1 MIENPLIGLASILVL
16 GTLAQWLAWRL
27 RLPSILLLLLT
38 GFVIGPVTGILNPDA
53 LLGDL
58 IFPIVSLSV
67 AVIIFEGGLTL
78 NLTEL
83 REVGVVVR
91 RIISIGTLVTWVLGA
106 AAAYYILNVQLP
118 IAILLGA
125 ILTVSG
131 PTVVIPLLRH
141 VRPTARVS
149 STLKWEGILIDPVGA
164 TLAVLVFEAII
175 AGEGVPDLPVAI
187 AAGIFKAL
195 IVGVIVGLIG
205 AGLIYFPIRRYW
217 VPDSLHN
224 PMTLMLVIAAFVVAN
239 LLQEEAGLLAVTVM
253 GIALANQR
261 NINVRNIVRFKENL
275 VLLLLSSVFIILA
288 ARLQLSDLSQL
299 GPSSLLFVAVLIII
313 VRPLAVLASSIGSE
327 LNWRERAFVAALA
340 PRGIVAAAVSAIF
353 ALELSHHDFEQY
365 EVLVPVTFLVIV
377 GTVSVYSLS
386 ASFIANRLGI
396 AQADPQGI
404 LFVGAHSWARRMAE
418 ALHKAGRRVLL
429 VDSNW
434 NNVQEARMMG
444 LPVQFGSILSEDM
457 LDELDLNGIGRILAL
472 TSNDEVNALAD
483 LHFMEVF
490 DSSATFQ
497 LSANAKS
504 QREDMS
510 LELHGRYT
518 FGRNVTYSALS
529 KMFNAGAEIRTTAL
543 TEKFNFAAL
552 KAQEKDR
559 LIPLF
564 LLSKDGHTDI
574 FTVDQQLEPLP
585 GQTVISIVNP
595 EPIVSPPNPIQA
607 EDAVF
612 TSRPD

>member
-1 MIENPLIGLASILVL
+1 LIENPLIGLASILVL

-38 GFVIGPVTGILNPDA
+38 GFVVGPVTGILHPDT

-58 IFPIVSLSV
+58 VFPIVSLSV

-78 NLTEL
+78 DLAEL
-83 REVGVVVR
+83 RDVGMVVR
-91 RIISIGTLVTWVLGA
+91 RIISIGTLVTWILGA
-106 AAAYYILNVQLP
+106 VAAYFILDIPVT
-118 IAILLGA
+118 IALLLGA

-175 AGEGVPDLPVAI
+175 AGQGVEYLPLAVAG
-187 AAGIFKAL
+187 GIIKAL
-195 IVGVIVGLIG
+195 VVGIVVGLVG
-205 AGLIYFPIRRYW
+205 AGLIYFPLRRYW
-217 VPDSLHN
+217 VPDTLQN
-224 PMTLMLVIAAFVVAN
+224 PLTLMLVVAAFVVAN

-261 NINVRNIVRFKENL
+261 KINVRNIIRFKENL

-299 GPSSLLFVAVLIII
+299 GPSSLLFLVVLILI

-353 ALELSHHDFEQY
+353 ALELSHLDFEQA
-365 EVLVPVTFLVIV
+365 EVLVPITFLVIV

-386 ASFIANRLGI
+386 ATFIANRLGI

-418 ALHKAGRRVLL
+418 VLHNSGRRVLL

-434 NNVQEARMMG
+434 NNIQEARMMG
-444 LPVQFGSILSEDM
+444 LPVHFGSILSEDII
-457 LDELDLNGIGRILAL
+457 DELNLNGIGRILAL
-472 TSNDEVNALAD
+472 TSNDEVNSLSN
-483 LHFMEVF
+483 LHFAEVF
-490 DSSATFQ
+490 DSSGTYQ
-497 LSANAKS
+497 LSPS
-504 QREDMS
+504 TRSRRDDLS

-518 FGRNVTYSALS
+518 FGRDVTFTSLF
-529 KMFNAGAEIRTTAL
+529 KMFNNGAEIRSTPITDKFTFNDLKSQNKAL
-543 TEKFNFAAL
+543 
-552 KAQEKDR
+552 

-564 LLSKDGHTDI
+564 LLSKDGQVDI
-574 FTVDQQLEPLP
+574 FTVDHQLEPIP
-585 GQTVISIVNP
+585 GQTVISVVGN
-595 EPIVSPPNPIQA
+595 EHVSTVPTPSTKVDN
-607 EDAVF
+607 AV
-612 TSRPD
+612 